1 MAAKQIG
8 SKKWQAKQ
16 SSTAA
21 AFSPYKPFKNQIDGA
36 VREDGRGVVAA
47 SWAALRGVVRATV
60 NADAPKWGGM
70 DDTALGKRI
79 GMKNVAWAH
88 VADAWGVN
96 LNGVAIML
104 DRDDPHYAAVRASAL
119 AFRAAVTGT
128 VGIGVNYA
136 PSNVAMFQSK
146 TAKKISAALLLA
158 ANGGE

>member
-21 AFSPYKPFKNQIDGA
+21 AWSPYKPFKNQIDGA

-70 DDTALGKRI
+70 DDSALGKRI
-79 GMKNVAWAH
+79 GMKNIAWAH
-88 VADAWGVN
+88 VADAWGAN
-96 LNGVAIML
+96 LNGVAIVL

-128 VGIGVNYA
+128 VGIGANYA
-136 PSNVAMFQSK
+136 PSNLASLHAA
-146 TAKKISAALLLA
+146 TAKKIGAALLLA
-158 ANGGE
+158 ASN

>member
-1 MAAKQIG
+1 MVAKQIG
-8 SKKWQAKQ
+8 SKKWEKQ
-16 SSTAA
+16 QSTSAA
-21 AFSPYKPFKNQIDGA
+21 AWSPYKPFKNQIDGA
-36 VREDGRGVVAA
+36 VREDGRGVVLA

-70 DDTALGKRI
+70 DDSALGKRI

-119 AFRAAVTGT
+119 AFRSAVTGT
-128 VGIGVNYA
+128 VSLGYDA
-136 PSNVAMFQSK
+136 TPTTVAAFFGHA
-146 TAKKISAALLLA
+146 TEKKIKAALALVS
-158 ANGGE
+158 E